1 MRVIAVVPLE
11 LGIHPSPARKRGAV
25 DRQGKRRAT
34 PRGAKHPTNAKRPSA
49 N

>member
-1 MRVIAVVPLE
+1 MRVIVVAPLE

-25 DRQGKRRAT
+25 DPQGQRRAT
-34 PRGAKHPTNAKRPSA
+34 PRDAKHPPNAKRPSA